1 MRAAQYAVL
10 TISDKGSR
18 GERED
23 RSGRVIQEIVAQL
36 GGETTA
42 YEIVPDEKEQIQRR
56 IVEWSDALK
65 VDVVL
70 TTGGTGLAPRD
81 VTPTATLGVIDYEVP
96 GIPEA
101 MRAESL
107 KKTPNA
113 MLSRMVAGVRGQ
125 TLVINLPGSPR
136 AVQECLDAI
145 RAALPH
151 AVETLR
157 GEVGDHPQAG

>member
-1 MRAAQYAVL
+1 MATARYAIL
-10 TISDKGSR
+10 TISDKGFR

-23 RSGRVIQEIVAQL
+23 RSGQVIREVVDQL
-36 GGETTA
+36 GGDVAA
-42 YEIVPDEKEQIQRR
+42 YEIVPDERDR
-56 IVEWSDALK
+56 IREKLK
-65 VDVVL
+65 AWADELAVDVIL

-81 VTPTATLGVIDYEVP
+81 VTPTATLEVIDYEVP

-113 MLSRMVAGVRGQ
+113 MLSRMVAGVRNR
-125 TLVINLPGSPR
+125 TMIVNLPGSPR
-136 AVQECLDAI
+136 AVQECLDVI
-145 RAALPH
+145 RPALPH

-157 GEVGDHPQAG
+157 GEVGDHGRPA

>member
-1 MRAAQYAVL
+1 MKATYGIL

-18 GERED
+18 GERVD
-23 RSGRVIQEIVAQL
+23 RGGPVIRQVVEEIGGDVA
-36 GGETTA
+36 A
-42 YEIVPDEKEQIQRR
+42 YEIVPDEKPAIQSRL
-56 IVEWSDALK
+56 VEWTDSLR
-65 VDVVL
+65 VDVIL

-81 VTPTATLGVIDYEVP
+81 VTPTSTLEVIDYEVP

-125 TLVINLPGSPR
+125 TLIVNLPGSPK
-136 AVQECLDAI
+136 AVQECLDVI
-145 RAALPH
+145 KTALPH

-157 GEVGDHPQAG
+157 GEVGDHARS

>member
-1 MRAAQYAVL
+1 MSKARYAVL

-23 RSGRVIQEIVAQL
+23 RSGVVIQEIVAQL
-36 GGETTA
+36 GGELSA
-42 YEIVPDEKEQIQRR
+42 YQIVPDEKEQIQGR
-56 IVEWSDALK
+56 IVEWCDSLE

-81 VTPTATLGVIDYEVP
+81 VTPTATLEVMDYEVP

-101 MRAESL
+101 MRAQSL

-113 MLSRMVAGVRGQ
+113 MLSRMVAGVRGH
-125 TLVINLPGSPR
+125 TLVVNLPGSPR

-157 GEVGDHPQAG
+157 GEVGDHPQSS

>member
-1 MRAAQYAVL
+1 MGKHSYAIL
-10 TISDKGSR
+10 TVSDKGSR

-23 RSGRVIQEIVAQL
+23 RGGPVIRQIVAEL
-36 GGETTA
+36 GGEVVA
-42 YEIVPDEKEQIQRR
+42 YEIVPDEKARIQEK
-56 IVEWSDALK
+56 IVGWADQLG

-81 VTPTATLGVIDYEVP
+81 VTPTSTLEVVDYEVP

-113 MLSRMVAGVRGQ
+113 MLSRMVAGVRGR
-125 TLVINLPGSPR
+125 TLVVNLPGSPR
-136 AVQECLDAI
+136 AVQECLEVI
-145 RAALPH
+145 KAALPH
-151 AVETLR
+151 AVDTLR
-157 GEVGDHPQAG
+157 GEVGDHARP